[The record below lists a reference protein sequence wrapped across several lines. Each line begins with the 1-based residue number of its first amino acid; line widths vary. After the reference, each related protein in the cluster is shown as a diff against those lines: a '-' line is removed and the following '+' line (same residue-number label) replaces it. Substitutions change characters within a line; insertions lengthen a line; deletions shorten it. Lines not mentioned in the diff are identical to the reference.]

1 MSFACCERCGSAG
14 ESIAVLDYGSRAG
27 KCPDCGGPMRWM
39 ATPFAQ
45 RVLERR
51 RRQDDPYAMPL
62 APGEADA
69 WRLSSAASN
78 SL

>member
-1 MSFACCERCGSAG
+1 
-14 ESIAVLDYGSRAG
+14 
-27 KCPDCGGPMRWM
+27 MRWM

-78 SL
+78 LL